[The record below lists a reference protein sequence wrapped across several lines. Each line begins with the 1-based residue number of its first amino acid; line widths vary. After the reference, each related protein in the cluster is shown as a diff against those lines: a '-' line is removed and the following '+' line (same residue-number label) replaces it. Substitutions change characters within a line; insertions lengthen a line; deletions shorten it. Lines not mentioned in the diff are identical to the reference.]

1 MSLSGTQIAI
11 PKQHVGNK
19 KILVVDDEDAIRL
32 LLIDILK
39 DGEYDL
45 FAANNGAEAIKQL
58 EVIHFDLVIT
68 DMVMPKA
75 NGLDVLLAS
84 RKLDPD
90 RPVIIVTGF
99 PSVATAVKL
108 VSLGASDYITKP
120 FNIDLIKITVA
131 KVLAQ
136 REFLSESH
144 AQIEKI
150 SKSVPDSI
158 VEPYNFMLFN
168 QMLEREISRSRAQ
181 KHSCSLMVA
190 EIDGFEE
197 AVLGNAT
204 KNWEVHLKSMF
215 DMVKRYTRSFD
226 VVGRTDPDQLSVLLP
241 ETNVM
246 EAYDLCQKIYTN
258 EALGDEFIIRSVT
271 YPEDGED
278 VQHLVRSAK
287 IAVQAARS
295 RLR

>member
-1 MSLSGTQIAI
+1 MSLAEAQITI
-11 PKQHVGNK
+11 PQQHVGNK
-19 KILVVDDEDAIRL
+19 KILVVDDEDAIRT

-45 FAANNGAEAIKQL
+45 FAANNGAEAIQQL

-136 REFLSESH
+136 REFLAESKT
-144 AQIEKI
+144 QIENI
-150 SKSVPDSI
+150 SQSVSDSV

-168 QMLEREISRSRAQ
+168 QMIEREIARSRLR
-181 KHSCSLMVA
+181 KHSCSLMIA

-204 KNWEVHLKSMF
+204 KNWEVHLKTMF
-215 DMVKRYTRSFD
+215 DMVKRYTRPGD
-226 VVGRTDPDQLSVLLP
+226 IVGRTDPDQLSVILP
-241 ETNVM
+241 ETSAK
-246 EAYDLCQKIYTN
+246 EAYQLCQKIYAN
-258 EALGDEFIIRSVT
+258 ENLSDNFIVRSVT
-271 YPEDGED
+271 YPNDGEN
-278 VQHLVRSAK
+278 VQNLVRSAK
-287 IAVQAARS
+287 VAVQAARS
-295 RLR
+295 TPR